1 MYLGIGSLLDLKS
14 ALPAQNYPIQNDKNQ
29 TSELF
34 QVFSLNQETVFVYSQ
49 TLLTHMQIIFE
60 HICLCQPVFGII
72 NKLTFLIQLSE
83 RDK

>member
-14 ALPAQNYPIQNDKNQ
+14 ALLAQNYPIQNDKNQ

-60 HICLCQPVFGII
+60 HNMSLPTSIWHHQ
-72 NKLTFLIQLSE
+72 
-83 RDK
+83 